1 MSDKTKLQKH
11 INAKHKQLL
20 DHPQCVMVC
29 TILRLRGLGIASFH
43 IVTECIQIPFSFNVL
58 CQLSV
63 WILFFSG
70 RKNILKKKKSHCTS
84 FNWWEKVHMKMLCW
98 SSVSLYQKK
107 KLCVTASIEKWW
119 GNLILSATSDT
130 HCSTP
135 DILCIVHVAGCD
147 SGKDEK
153 WREMDIGKNKRR
165 VLLFFPEPLLYPKE
179 NTLLLQR

>member
-70 RKNILKKKKSHCTS
+70 RKNILKKKSLIALGLIGGKKFTWKCYVDPQYLCTKRKNYVWQQALRSDEATLHCLPPVIPIALHLT
-84 FNWWEKVHMKMLCW
+84 FFVLC
-98 SSVSLYQKK
+98 
-107 KLCVTASIEKWW
+107 
-119 GNLILSATSDT
+119 
-130 HCSTP
+130 
-135 DILCIVHVAGCD
+135 
-147 SGKDEK
+147 
-153 WREMDIGKNKRR
+153 M
-165 VLLFFPEPLLYPKE
+165 
-179 NTLLLQR
+179 